1 MFAQFVA
8 YLVFNIVY
16 KLQFVPVHL
25 ELLMR
30 IKVYQNIITVLKFLD
45 CTIFYKMLKNVHPA
59 TFQLISCRS
68 VSDADIYCALL
79 KDIKPLRKKNIK
91 LKFIPLFN
99 SNECTS
105 QFVGAP
111 YNLLICIESMLK
123 ISDRVLFSSTVR

>member
-1 MFAQFVA
+1 
-8 YLVFNIVY
+8 
-16 KLQFVPVHL
+16 
-25 ELLMR
+25 
-30 IKVYQNIITVLKFLD
+30 
-45 CTIFYKMLKNVHPA
+45 MLKNVHPA

-68 VSDADIYCALL
+68 VSDAEIYCASL

-111 YNLLICIESMLK
+111 YLLLICIESMFK
-123 ISDRVLFSSTVR
+123 SATEYYFQVQ